1 MTKVSEFKEYL
12 NEHKPN
18 KIIFMSE
25 GQSEYDIADP
35 LVLSLTFSSIL
46 VGQNPNVIYMTDGAN
61 SLRINMIKGFRLR
74 KSASSPCTE
83 VDVLCRSREGERVYT
98 LLVS

>member
-12 NEHKPN
+12 NEHKPS

-25 GQSEYDIADP
+25 SQNEYDIADP

-46 VGQNPNVIYMTDGAN
+46 VGQNPNVIYMTDGVN

-74 KSASSPCTE
+74 RSISSPCTE
-83 VDVLCRSREGERVYT
+83 VDVLCRDRKGEKTYT

>member
-12 NEHKPN
+12 KEYKPN

-25 GQSEYDIADP
+25 RQNEYDIADP

-46 VGQNPNVIYMTDGAN
+46 VGQNPNVIYMTDGIN
-61 SLRINMIKGFRLR
+61 SLRLNMIKGLRLR
-74 KSASSPCTE
+74 KSASSPCAE
-83 VDVLCRSREGERVYT
+83 VDVLCRSREGDKMYT

>member
-12 NEHKPN
+12 KEHKPN

-25 GQSEYDIADP
+25 RQNEYDIADP

-46 VGQNPNVIYMTDGAN
+46 VGQNPNVIYMTDGIN
-61 SLRINMIKGFRLR
+61 SWRLNMIKGLRLR
-74 KSASSPCTE
+74 KSASSPCAE
-83 VDVLCRSREGERVYT
+83 VDVLCRSREGDKMYT

>member
-12 NEHKPN
+12 KERKPN

-25 GQSEYDIADP
+25 RQNEYDIADP

-46 VGQNPNVIYMTDGAN
+46 VGQNPNVIYMTDGIN
-61 SLRINMIKGFRLR
+61 SLRLNMIKGLRLR
-74 KSASSPCTE
+74 KSASSPCAE
-83 VDVLCRSREGERVYT
+83 VDVLCRSREGDKM
-98 LLVS
+98 